1 MIQKKILITGST
13 GFIGSKIL
21 EEFSKN
27 NKIYIILRN
36 KKKIKR
42 VKNLNIIYYRDFD
55 NLNFQ
60 LKKIKVDIIVHC
72 ATHYV
77 KEHSYND
84 IQKLSNSNIL
94 FGNIILENLNHLKV
108 KKFINL
114 STVWEDYNSIRDDNP
129 NLYAVYKKNFTHLI
143 NFYKKKFVN
152 ISFYTLM
159 ISDTFG
165 TSDRRNKLINVLR
178 NNYKKNN
185 TTKIISKNLYIN
197 LLNVEDIVNAV
208 DIIIKKNIKPDQYV
222 LKNKED
228 FKIGNIINSFNK
240 FFTKKIKITWMS
252 NKTIKHKIYPYQK
265 LNNWTP
271 TKSKLKDILNIINK

>member
-13 GFIGSKIL
+13 GFIGSKIF

-94 FGNIILENLNHLKV
+94 FGNII
-108 KKFINL
+108 
-114 STVWEDYNSIRDDNP
+114 
-129 NLYAVYKKNFTHLI
+129 
-143 NFYKKKFVN
+143 
-152 ISFYTLM
+152 
-159 ISDTFG
+159 
-165 TSDRRNKLINVLR
+165 
-178 NNYKKNN
+178 
-185 TTKIISKNLYIN
+185 
-197 LLNVEDIVNAV
+197 
-208 DIIIKKNIKPDQYV
+208 
-222 LKNKED
+222 
-228 FKIGNIINSFNK
+228 
-240 FFTKKIKITWMS
+240 
-252 NKTIKHKIYPYQK
+252 
-265 LNNWTP
+265 
-271 TKSKLKDILNIINK
+271 